1 MTGKAEDHVQKQE
14 EKHMEAG
21 AITAVVAFGVM
32 ALIAV
37 LAAVVSA
44 IAAVSGFSK
53 PEDSDE

>member
-1 MTGKAEDHVQKQE
+1 
-14 EKHMEAG
+14 MEAG
-21 AITAVVAFGVM
+21 ALAAVIAFGVM

-37 LAAVVSA
+37 LVAVVSA